1 MASPSPSD
9 GVVVAAPADDVP
21 EVISWLSQE
30 FPALQAPFPGMGDAA
45 LTRLL
50 AAVKGRVLER
60 EQEVRRLR
68 IVEQWLDRQL
78 RRAMNRALDAA
89 VAVVPDSPD
98 GASDGEEED
107 LPGLESSPSPASEV
121 SAEAL
126 GAGAGSAASTSGP
139 PGARAGAPSPC
150 RPSSKGCTS
159 SARSR
164 SRSVAFS
171 SASPPPPGFDVNKK
185 KTWPSAA
192 PSDWC
197 RACWPQVRGM
207 RFTVRHDAG
216 AGGRRCRIEPTGDGR
231 PDLLFGQRWREGA
244 RANASSESR
253 AL

>member
-1 MASPSPSD
+1 MASPSPSA
-9 GVVVAAPADDVP
+9 GVVVAAPTEDVP
-21 EVISWLSQE
+21 EVISWLAQE

-60 EQEVRRLR
+60 EQEMRRLR

-78 RRAMNRALDAA
+78 RRAMNRALNAA

-98 GASDGEEED
+98 GASDGEEDD

-121 SAEAL
+121 TAEAL
-126 GAGAGSAASTSGP
+126 GAGAGSAASTTGP
-139 PGARAGAPSPC
+139 PGARAGVPSPV
-150 RPSSKGCTS
+150 RPSSKGCAS

-164 SRSVAFS
+164 SRSAVFS
-171 SASPPPPGFDVNKK
+171 SASPPPPGFDVNNKQ
-185 KTWPSAA
+185 TWPSAV

-231 PDLLFGQRWREGA
+231 PDLLFGQRWREVA
-244 RANASSESR
+244 RAPADSESR